1 MIKTLRASHS
11 RKKGCLFDDWWL
23 ANADLEDIIA
33 EAWQSITPCSK
44 KAFLWMFA
52 IINIVFLWHTM
63 TFFFGNHDWGQIK
76 KGIEIG
82 WSLFDGRFGAGLIQ
96 QLVGGDILPVMNNL
110 FCFCGF
116 CLAMIALAKYW
127 ELPKTTLIYTI
138 FGLFIML
145 LPYTYPWLQFVRS
158 ETHFWNILLI
168 VWALFWVEK
177 AGIKPQLAAFTL
189 FVFSYGC
196 YPATI
201 QSIIIILS
209 GRCLLRVW
217 FDNLSFQEL
226 IKKYYKPALSIFLS
240 LIIYSLVFALKK
252 KWEALTYAEAI
263 EPVTISVL
271 MQHLR
276 DLPYALWETFVDN
289 SYYMPTWF
297 KLFLSSSLLFMGYLM
312 FQKSWQQNL
321 LVILI
326 MAVMI
331 FSSQICNLL
340 SVHDYTA
347 QLRLGFFAVPYIYA
361 LGWAILLR
369 QEGNFWKNTA
379 LILMMMAIYYA
390 GLQAFRDQKV
400 KYFDLQ
406 YEMKIMN
413 NIRSRIKASPNFEPG
428 RKYRLLMIGRLYS
441 EDDPTPFDRFHK
453 KINHEDGWAPF
464 VPEWN
469 AKDFF
474 DFYEKDSFI
483 KISFSEWR
491 DVLPERE
498 IKYMDIDYLLGK
510 ARPWPHPDSVYVD
523 RYFIYII
530 FNGEALQNMREKIIN
545 MGYDNKDKLK
555 EERNWDIKREAK
567 PDIFI

>member
-1 MIKTLRASHS
+1 
-11 RKKGCLFDDWWL
+11 
-23 ANADLEDIIA
+23 
-33 EAWQSITPCSK
+33 
-44 KAFLWMFA
+44 
-52 IINIVFLWHTM
+52 
-63 TFFFGNHDWGQIK
+63 
-76 KGIEIG
+76 
-82 WSLFDGRFGAGLIQ
+82 
-96 QLVGGDILPVMNNL
+96 MNNL

-168 VWALFWVEK
+168 VWALFLVEK

-276 DLPYALWETFVDN
+276 DLPYALWENFVDN

-428 RKYRLLMIGRLYS
+428 Y
-441 EDDPTPFDRFHK
+441 
-453 KINHEDGWAPF
+453 
-464 VPEWN
+464 
-469 AKDFF
+469 
-474 DFYEKDSFI
+474 
-483 KISFSEWR
+483 
-491 DVLPERE
+491 
-498 IKYMDIDYLLGK
+498 
-510 ARPWPHPDSVYVD
+510 
-523 RYFIYII
+523 
-530 FNGEALQNMREKIIN
+530 
-545 MGYDNKDKLK
+545 
-555 EERNWDIKREAK
+555 
-567 PDIFI
+567 